1 MNKKNSIRILF
12 ILPVIVLSVI
22 ATLSNVLGILSM
34 NSVNKKAAII
44 VDENMQGIES
54 LGNISKLT
62 ESIHKE
68 ALAHIIAT
76 DLDSKIERVSLI
88 REKSDEV
95 DALLSEYKQY
105 VSEKDTSVYEVLVES
120 YEEFK
125 KALANLVAFSAS
137 NRTAEAYNYA
147 NSELVNLAN
156 EMNVQIDLLNR
167 SLQNDSLE
175 SRQALQKTYKGSIYI
190 SILVVIITVIAVI
203 AAVYVSQRRI
213 IKPIMRTVEELS
225 DIINAIKANEGDLTK
240 RISVQNDDEI
250 GTLSKGINTF
260 LEELQHIFEVINR
273 NSIKMEEI
281 GADVLGSV
289 STSGESV
296 DKLSALTEELSAT
309 MKDISDNT
317 NLINDAASHVGE
329 DVKEMMSHVSQ
340 INTYSKD
347 MKQTADTMEANAR
360 TNMEQ
365 IECKV
370 NEMLD
375 KLNHAIKACQN
386 VDRINNLT
394 NDILEVAGQTNLLA
408 LNASIEAARAGE
420 AGRGFSVVAEEI
432 RKLAD
437 TAHDTANNIQ
447 ITNNQVT
454 EAVHNLSEHTSIF
467 IGFLQNEI
475 LPQFVDVVKSGK
487 QYKSD
492 ADYVENVMQTFDEKT
507 QMLEKSIS
515 EIINAISTINH
526 TMNDSMEGI
535 GGAANST
542 QSLVLEMNSI
552 SQLIDEN
559 YSISKELKAEAE
571 VFKKL

>member
-1 MNKKNSIRILF
+1 MNKKNSIRTLV
-12 ILPVIVLSVI
+12 ILPVVVLSVI
-22 ATLSNVLGILSM
+22 ATLSNVLGIVSM
-34 NSVNKKAAII
+34 SNVNKKASVI
-44 VDENMQGIES
+44 VDENMQGIER
-54 LGNISKLT
+54 LGNIGKLA

-76 DLDSKIERVSLI
+76 DLDSKIERIDLI
-88 REKSDEV
+88 KEKGHEV
-95 DALLSEYKQY
+95 ESALLEYKQY
-105 VSEKDTSVYEVLVES
+105 VSEKDKGVYEVLVAS

-137 NRTAEAYNYA
+137 NRTEEAYNYA
-147 NSELVNLAN
+147 NNELVNLAN
-156 EMNVQIDLLNR
+156 EMNVQIDLLNK

-175 SRQALQKTYKGSIYI
+175 SRQALQKAYKGSIYM
-190 SILVVIITVIAVI
+190 SILVVIITVTAVI
-203 AAVYVSQRRI
+203 ATVYVSQRRI
-213 IKPIMRTVEELS
+213 IKPIMSTVEELL
-225 DIINAIKANEGDLTK
+225 DIINAMKANEGDLTK
-240 RISVQNDDEI
+240 RIPVQNDDEI

-317 NLINDAASHVGE
+317 NLINGATSHVGE
-329 DVKEMMSHVSQ
+329 DVKEMMNHVSQ

-467 IGFLQNEI
+467 IGFLQDEI

-492 ADYVENVMQTFDEKT
+492 ADYVENVMQTFNEKT

-526 TMNDSMEGI
+526 AMNDSMEGI
-535 GGAANST
+535 EGAAHST

-552 SQLIDEN
+552 SKLIDEN
-559 YSISKELKAEAE
+559 YSISKELKAEVE

>member
-1 MNKKNSIRILF
+1 MNKKNSIRTLV
-12 ILPVIVLSVI
+12 ILPVVVLSVI

-347 MKQTADTMEANAR
+347 MKQTADTMEANVR

>member
-1 MNKKNSIRILF
+1 MNKKNSIRTLV
-12 ILPVIVLSVI
+12 ILPVVVLSVI
-22 ATLSNVLGILSM
+22 ATLSNVLGILNM

-44 VDENMQGIES
+44 VDENMQGIER
-54 LGNISKLT
+54 LGNISKLA

-76 DLDSKIERVSLI
+76 DLDSKIERVGLI
-88 REKSDEV
+88 KEKSYEV
-95 DALLSEYKQY
+95 NAALSEYKQY
-105 VSEKDTSVYEVLVES
+105 VSEKDKSVYEGLVAS
-120 YEEFK
+120 YEEFE

-137 NRTAEAYNYA
+137 NRKEEAYNYA

-156 EMNVQIDLLNR
+156 EMNVQIDLLNK
-167 SLQNDSLE
+167 SLQDDSLE
-175 SRQALQKTYKGSIYI
+175 SREALQQTYKGSIFV
-190 SILVVIITVIAVI
+190 STVVLIITIAAVI
-203 AAVYVSQRRI
+203 TAVYVSRRRI
-213 IKPIMRTVEELS
+213 LKPIMSTVEELS
-225 DIINAIKANEGDLTK
+225 DIINAMKANEGDLTK
-240 RISVQNDDEI
+240 RIPVQNDDEI

-317 NLINDAASHVGE
+317 NLINGATSHVGE
-329 DVKEMMSHVSQ
+329 DVKEMMNHVSQ

-467 IGFLQNEI
+467 ISFLQDEI

-492 ADYVENVMQTFDEKT
+492 ADYVENVMQTFNEKT

-515 EIINAISTINH
+515 EIVNAISTINH
-526 TMNDSMEGI
+526 AMNDSMEGI
-535 GGAANST
+535 EGAAHST

-552 SQLIDEN
+552 SRLIDEN
-559 YSISKELKAEAE
+559 YSISKELKAEVE